1 MKAKSNWTRILL
13 TGASLAAMG
22 AFSPA
27 LAQDDDVSDEIVVTA
42 TGRTAA
48 LQDVPVAVTAVAGQQ
63 IENTGANDLR
73 DLTQVAPSFS
83 MGTGQSSA
91 TGTTARIRG
100 LGTGSDNPGF
110 ESAVGIFIDGVYR
123 ARAGAAMADLPELER
138 VEVLRGPQGTLFGRN
153 TSAGAISVVTA
164 GPDFAPGMSLEGTF
178 GFDDLEEAGSR
189 AMINVPLGDTLAVR
203 LDGSIRGRE
212 GYITDL
218 ISGEDINNR
227 DRYTARA
234 QALWDISPDASLRV
248 IVDAAGT
255 DEVCCGITPLSYGS
269 AQLAI
274 QGSFAALGQ
283 LGNALASTPAINVDR
298 RSMTVTPGRSY
309 VEKTEEQGIS
319 AQLDWD
325 IGGMNFTSIT
335 AYRDWEATRGQDID
349 FNLIDVAYREGLEVG
364 FENFTQEF
372 RLQGESGRLNW
383 LVGLFYGDETMF
395 YDDTIRTGAH
405 GSLYANVLTVGATD
419 GLVPPAGDN
428 FGCELYNLSA
438 AMPSIFQCVATQL
451 APLNPTLLAEVMSVN
466 AGPNAGHLTPNLAGQ
481 GQQADNWD
489 VETRSLSLFT
499 HNQFSITDQLVLT
512 VGLRYNHDEKDLGA
526 TLNSVSPSCVT
537 LQQMEAAT
545 LGITTPAGPFPGGIV
560 SFLQIPAA
568 LGGPGAAGLM
578 NLACNPAINTIAN
591 GTHAGAA
598 EEEEFSGTVSLAY
611 HLSNDTMI
619 YGGYSRGYKAGGF
632 NVDRSGFAI
641 QPSTINPAA
650 VSVSDLHFNPE
661 FTDAYEVGLR
671 ATLLGNTTFN
681 VTGFYQEIHDFQ
693 LNAFN
698 GFNFITENVPEAIS
712 QGVELELATRPID
725 NLTLTGGVTWTDAFY
740 DSTVAFVNPDPS
752 GQDTVFAGDPFSFA
766 PEWVVTGSVTYEMPL
781 GGDLRALFY
790 LDGRWNDGYRTQT
803 LNRDPLGRTDNGE
816 FAIFNGR
823 IGIGPNSERWSIEL
837 WGRNLTDEYYHVGAF
852 VPPLQSNPNPLL
864 STYVVYPNEP
874 ATYGVTLRAR
884 Y

>member
-1 MKAKSNWTRILL
+1 MKSTFNWSRILL
-13 TGASLAAMG
+13 TGASMAAIG

-27 LAQDDDVSDEIVVTA
+27 MAQDDVSEEIVVTA

-48 LQDVPVAVTAVAGQQ
+48 LQDVPVAVTAVSGQQ

-123 ARAGAAMADLPELER
+123 ARAGAAMADLPEVER
-138 VEVLRGPQGTLFGRN
+138 VEILRGPQGTLFGRN

-164 GPDFAPGMSLEGTF
+164 GPDFAPGMMLEGTY
-178 GFDDLEEAGSR
+178 GFDDLEEGGAR
-189 AMINVPLGDTLAVR
+189 AMINAPLGDSFALR
-203 LDGSIRGRE
+203 LDGTVRGRD

-218 ISGEDINNR
+218 ISGDDINNR
-227 DRYTARA
+227 DRWTARA
-234 QALWDISPDASLRV
+234 QALWDISPNASLRV
-248 IVDAAGT
+248 IVDGAGT
-255 DEVCCGITPLSYGS
+255 DEVCCGITPLVYGT
-269 AQLAI
+269 AQAAI

-283 LGNALASTPAINVDR
+283 LGNAVASSPGYTAPGNPVPGSQVEDR
-298 RSMTVTPGRSY
+298 VMTITPGRDY
-309 VEKTEEQGIS
+309 TEQTDERGIS

-335 AYRDWEATRGQDID
+335 AFRDWSATRGQDID
-349 FNLIDVAYREGLEVG
+349 FNLIDIAYRDGLEVS

-372 RLQGESGRLNW
+372 RLQGENGRLNW
-383 LVGLFYGDETMF
+383 LVGVFYGDEDMS

-405 GSLYANVLTVGATD
+405 ASLYANVLTIGAT
-419 GLVPPAGDN
+419 
-428 FGCELYNLSA
+428 GCELYNLSA
-438 AMPSIFQCVATQL
+438 APSLFQCTAAGL
-451 APLNPTLLAEVMSVN
+451 APLNPLLVGEVNSIN
-466 AGPNAGHLTPNLAGQ
+466 AGPNAGHLLPNAAGN
-481 GQQADNWD
+481 GQQADNWA
-489 VETRSLSLFT
+489 VNTESLSLFT
-499 HNQFSITDQLVLT
+499 HNEFSISDNLVLT
-512 VGLRYNHDEKDLGA
+512 VGLRYNQDNKDLRA
-526 TLNSVSPSCVT
+526 SLNSVSPSCDD
-537 LQQMEAAT
+537 LQAMEAAT
-545 LGITTPAGPFPGGIV
+545 LGITTPSGFFPGGIV
-560 SFLQIPAA
+560 SLLQVS
-568 LGGPGAAGLM
+568 GAAGLM

-591 GTHAGAA
+591 NNYTGDA
-598 EEEEFSGTVSLAY
+598 EEEEFSGTISLAY
-611 HLSNDTMI
+611 HVSDNMMI

-641 QPSTINPAA
+641 QPSTISLASFGVN
-650 VSVSDLHFNPE
+650 DLHFDPE
-661 FTDAYEVGLR
+661 FTDSYEIGMR
-671 ATLLGNTTFN
+671 STFGATTLNL
-681 VTGFYQEIHDFQ
+681 TGFYQEIHDYQ

-698 GFNFITENVPEAIS
+698 GFNFITRNVAEAIS
-712 QGVELELATRPID
+712 QGVELELATRLTD
-725 NLTLTGGVTWTDAFY
+725 NLTITGGVTYNDAYY
-740 DSTVAFVNPDPS
+740 DSTEIFAPGP
-752 GQDTVFAGDPFSFA
+752 QDTVFAGDPFTFA
-766 PEWVVTGSVTYEMPL
+766 PEWVATGSVTYEMPL
-781 GGDLRALFY
+781 GGDMRALFY

-823 IGIGPNSERWSIEL
+823 IGIGPDSERWSIEL

-864 STYVVYPNEP
+864 NTYVVYPNEP
-874 ATYGVTLRAR
+874 ATYGITVRAR